1 MEKILDLKYNDKY
14 DQKKLESFNARLELY
29 LFNLAKGTTGKNIN
43 FDEDYFI
50 NLETKEE
57 YRGTNLVAKCQEY
70 GFSFSENSSKEKYI
84 KIDSMIE
91 NWCDA
96 NEEKIKELY
105 KKYEAKYKKTLF
117 PEDNFLELLNQK
129 ECKYCKVSLEDI
141 RKLYKGGKIYTKWY
155 TRGKSLELDRKIPN
169 WEYSEENTVACC
181 YWCNNAKTDE
191 FFDDEFNSIGLAI
204 GTMLKD
210 RLK

>member
-29 LFNLAKGTTGKNIN
+29 LFNLANGPNVKNIN

-50 NLETKEE
+50 NMETKEE
-57 YRGTNLVAKCQEY
+57 YIKTNLVVKCQEY
-70 GFSFSENSSKEKYI
+70 GFSFSNNSLKNI
-84 KIDSMIE
+84 KIDSMIG
-91 NWCDA
+91 NWCEV
-96 NEEKIKELY
+96 NEEKIENLY
-105 KKYEAKYKKTLF
+105 KDYEVKYKETLF
-117 PEDNFLELLNQK
+117 PKDKFGELLKQN
-129 ECKYCKVSLEDI
+129 ECEYCKISLDEI
-141 RKLYKGGKIYTKWY
+141 KKLFEKEKIYGKRY

-169 WEYSEENTVACC
+169 WEYSKDNTVACC

-191 FFDDEFNSIGLAI
+191 FFGDEFKSIGLAI
-204 GTMLKD
+204 GTMLKN

>member
-29 LFNLAKGTTGKNIN
+29 LFNLAKETTGKNIN

-70 GFSFSENSSKEKYI
+70 GFSFSDNSSKNI

-96 NEEKIKELY
+96 NEEIIKELY
-105 KKYEAKYKKTLF
+105 EKYEAKYKETFF
-117 PEDNFLELLNQK
+117 PKDKFEELLKQN
-129 ECKYCKVSLEDI
+129 ECEYCKISLEDI
-141 RKLYKGGKIYTKWY
+141 RILYEGGKIYTKWY

-169 WEYSEENTVACC
+169 WEYSKENTVVCC

-191 FFDDEFNSIGLAI
+191 FFGNEFDSIGIAI
-204 GTMLKD
+204 GTMLKN
-210 RLK
+210 RLQ